1 MAANPCLPFCH
12 WPTFT
17 DPCVS
22 SQGEVICCIKFTVPC
37 GGTMVYDGYL
47 LYKDGDYYYKETPTP
62 YDLVGVNPD
71 ITCQDNTWGGTPIAI
86 MYNNPETDGD
96 IVVLFFPAGGY
107 LIPASAMDIPSEIAP
122 DIVLG
127 DVNCEFMGYTASCP
141 DWPDRLTEISG
152 IEETDDIYEG
162 EALIGSIT
170 RKALPHIRWK
180 CDGNAA
186 VVFEVGW
193 CVIALYAY
201 VSPVSSLVLYQEFV
215 PISVGVVD
223 PEWWSGPPFDLL
235 GVETAENRFDS
246 LVTPVLC
253 FYEPCGDPLDCFA
266 SCISGSK
273 DCDGTTPAHK
283 PVIYI
288 TFDTNSASCCISGT
302 FAMRW
307 TGAKYEITDPP
318 SCLVDGCVITIYA
331 SLSCYL
337 VSGGDPEYGAG
348 ENTAILRIE
357 VTDGSGCTTVS
368 ATYVVGLSC
377 SGGILNNNSGTIFM
391 DMVCNDSHETDL
403 DWVLHG

>member
-1 MAANPCLPFCH
+1 M
-12 WPTFT
+12 
-17 DPCVS
+17 
-22 SQGEVICCIKFTVPC
+22 PC
-37 GGTMVYDGYL
+37 GGTTYTITFDVKNLTYGPLSDPMPVGEQLIYCNTSRQGTTTWIYVYFGDAWIIHTCFGEIGLTDAGPVPTAVTDYYAIECVPDYVTFDDGEILLFTVPYIKWRCIGSGPSTQVLFEAGWMALYYAEPPVYARCVLYAVAGGAVPIDWYDPDGDWSHPPPTFTLLPLYDGAPSV
-47 LYKDGDYYYKETPTP
+47 E
-62 YDLVGVNPD
+62 V
-71 ITCQDNTWGGTPIAI
+71 
-86 MYNNPETDGD
+86 
-96 IVVLFFPAGGY
+96 
-107 LIPASAMDIPSEIAP
+107 IPKRC
-122 DIVLG
+122 
-127 DVNCEFMGYTASCP
+127 NYF
-141 DWPDRLTEISG
+141 
-152 IEETDDIYEG
+152 
-162 EALIGSIT
+162 
-170 RKALPHIRWK
+170 
-180 CDGNAA
+180 
-186 VVFEVGW
+186 
-193 CVIALYAY
+193 
-201 VSPVSSLVLYQEFV
+201 
-215 PISVGVVD
+215 
-223 PEWWSGPPFDLL
+223 
-235 GVETAENRFDS
+235 
-246 LVTPVLC
+246 
-253 FYEPCGDPLDCFA
+253 PCGDPLDCFA

-273 DCDGTTPAHK
+273 DCDGMTPAHK

-337 VSGGDPEYGAG
+337 VSGGDPEYDAG